1 MQTAFQINLLF
12 PIACIRRSTE
22 MDYHQ
27 KMFDFS
33 SNMAATINLYEN
45 VCLQILWYHFE
56 WYILNFTRHLSGIR
70 AYVFFFFQ

>member
-22 MDYHQ
+22 VDYHQ

-56 WYILNFTRHLSGIR
+56 W
-70 AYVFFFFQ
+70 